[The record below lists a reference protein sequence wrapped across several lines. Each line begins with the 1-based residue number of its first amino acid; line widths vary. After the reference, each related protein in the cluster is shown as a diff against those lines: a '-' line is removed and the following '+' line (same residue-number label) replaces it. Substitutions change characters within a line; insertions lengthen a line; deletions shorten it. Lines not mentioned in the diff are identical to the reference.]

1 MATQSALQCCPT
13 FTHSRTHPHT
23 DGGVKHGRSNLPVTS
38 QPAVPP
44 EPRVAH
50 ITFTNLLHL
59 DPALLLPHSFPFKGS
74 GRPQNPP
81 VPGQNHQWAWP
92 GLAWGPWDPSPA
104 RGPSTLESVVRTNG
118 GGISISPGRVGG

>member
-1 MATQSALQCCPT
+1 MLPKL
-13 FTHSRTHPHT
+13 HPLT
-23 DGGVKHGRSNLPVTS
+23 DGGVKHGRSNLPVIS
-38 QPAVPP
+38 QPAVLP

-74 GRPQNPP
+74 GRPQTHLSR
-81 VPGQNHQWAWP
+81 VRTTIGP

-104 RGPSTLESVVRTNG
+104 RGPSTLESVVRTNR